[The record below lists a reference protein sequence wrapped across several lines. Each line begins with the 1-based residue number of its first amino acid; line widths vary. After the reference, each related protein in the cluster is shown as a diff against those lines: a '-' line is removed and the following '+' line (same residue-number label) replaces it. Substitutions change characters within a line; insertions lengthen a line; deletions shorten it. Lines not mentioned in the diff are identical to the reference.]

1 MYPYSPDTPPL
12 LGIFSEV
19 PRGQGWENAKK
30 PVLVLDGQVTE
41 WQQGKTYSGHAAFI
55 VGANEETFDALCMAL
70 SVKIAV
76 FYEMR
81 VSDFSCLQ
89 NISGLEHLAIIW
101 NSKAVDL
108 GPLSYLNHLKTLAL
122 VDTPKAHDLQ
132 PISRLQELRA
142 FEFSGS
148 PTLSSKNTAKSLEPL
163 AALPNLCEMQ
173 LTGLKIERDG
183 LRPVA
188 RCIAL
193 RMLSVSNTFDTEDY
207 AFLAAKM
214 PNTTCSH
221 FSATVRVQGS
231 AIGAGIDTMVVGR
244 RKPFLNSQEDAER
257 IRRYEAAF
265 AKLKEKHDPEKAG

>member
-12 LGIFSEV
+12 SGIFSEV

-30 PVLVLDGQVTE
+30 PVLVLDGHVTE
-41 WQQGKTYSGHAAFI
+41 WQQGKTHSGHAAYI
-55 VGANEETFDALCMAL
+55 VGANEKTFDALCMEL

-81 VSDFSCLQ
+81 VPDLSGLQ

-101 NSKAVDL
+101 NSKMTDL
-108 GPLSYLNHLKTLAL
+108 EPLSHLNNLKTLAL

-132 PISRLQELRA
+132 PISRLQELRGFA
-142 FEFSGS
+142 FSGS
-148 PTLSSKNTAKSLEPL
+148 PTLSSKNIAKSLEPL
-163 AALPNLCEMQ
+163 AALPHLKEMQ
-173 LTGLKIERDG
+173 LTGLKIENDG

-188 RCIAL
+188 RCQVL
-193 RMLSVSNTFDTEDY
+193 KTLSVSNTFDTEDY

-265 AKLKEKHDPEKAG
+265 AKLKDKHDPEKTG